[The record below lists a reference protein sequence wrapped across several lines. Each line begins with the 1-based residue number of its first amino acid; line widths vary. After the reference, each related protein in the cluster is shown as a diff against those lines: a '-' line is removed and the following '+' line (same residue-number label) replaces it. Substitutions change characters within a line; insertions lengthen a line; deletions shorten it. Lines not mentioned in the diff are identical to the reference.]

1 MSKENQLNQLK
12 EIKEIKEKKP
22 KNITDTKKKR
32 KSRTGF
38 TLHTNALLYLL
49 LKKGWTIK
57 VTKTKKAKVT
67 MQNYKCIELSREM
80 EMIEERLNESDL
92 NELSS
97 QFDELVKVK
106 EIGEDKKITL
116 EATDLIPNENSS
128 ETVSEE

>member
-1 MSKENQLNQLK
+1 
-12 EIKEIKEKKP
+12 
-22 KNITDTKKKR
+22 
-32 KSRTGF
+32 
-38 TLHTNALLYLL
+38 
-49 LKKGWTIK
+49 
-57 VTKTKKAKVT
+57 

>member
-12 EIKEIKEKKP
+12 ETKEIKEKKP